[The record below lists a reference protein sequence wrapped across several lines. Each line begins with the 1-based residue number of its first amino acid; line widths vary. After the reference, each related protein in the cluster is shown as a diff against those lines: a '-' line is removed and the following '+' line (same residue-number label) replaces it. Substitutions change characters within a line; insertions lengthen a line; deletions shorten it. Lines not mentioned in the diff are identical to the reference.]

1 MTKTRGKEGNYEK
14 KNFFYLLLL
23 VGLVAINVTLFR
35 LIGHISYIEWFIKNG
50 SQIGLIGALVTLVWD
65 LNKHTGLISASPSQ
79 YVGSYFQLL
88 GMTYISISTQM
99 TSENR
104 KKDEKVSSFDIITTA
119 LINLILAVLYFIW
132 MIVVAPVQYF
142 VILILGGPGRVF
154 LKSKIRV
161 IAKISNGQMEH
172 KEIPKDKEVPEDW
185 MDVSY
190 SNKPVTL
197 TISMMALTFAIIKIF
212 WI

>member
-1 MTKTRGKEGNYEK
+1 MKN
-14 KNFFYLLLL
+14 KNFRYLLLL
-23 VGLVAINVTLFR
+23 VGLVAINEALFR

-50 SQIGLIGALVTLVWD
+50 SQINLIGTLVTLVWD

-88 GMTYISISTQM
+88 GMTYISIGAQM

-104 KKDEKVSSFDIITTA
+104 KNDEKVSSFDIIIGA

-132 MIVVAPVQYF
+132 MIVVAPIQYF
-142 VILILGGPGRVF
+142 VILILGVPGRVF
-154 LKSKIRV
+154 LSSKVRV
-161 IAKISNGQMEH
+161 IANISNKKMEY
-172 KEIPKDKEVPEDW
+172 KNIPKDEEVPKEW

-197 TISMMALTFAIIKIF
+197 TTALVTLTFAIIKIF
-212 WI
+212 WA

>member
-1 MTKTRGKEGNYEK
+1 MNKKT
-14 KNFFYLLLL
+14 FFYFLLL
-23 VGLVAINVTLFR
+23 VGLVAVNEALFR

-79 YVGSYFQLL
+79 YVGSYFQLI
-88 GMTYISISTQM
+88 GMTYISIGAQM

-104 KKDEKVSSFDIITTA
+104 KGDKKVSSFDIIITA

-172 KEIPKDKEVPEDW
+172 KEISKDKEMPEDW

-197 TISMMALTFAIIKIF
+197 TIALMALTFAIIKVI
-212 WI
+212 WT